1 MTIHHSL
8 RNIHLSKFRTLLV
21 VCLLLTQSVSL
32 SAQSLFQS
40 MLSQTAKVMF
50 IDSVVVD
57 KDKFLEK
64 IPLNPESGTIAY
76 YDDFFHQKTQIP
88 CGLFR
93 NELGDRCY
101 FALGDTLKG
110 TNLYSIDRLGNEWSE
125 PRLIE
130 EFTEDFSNINYPFLM
145 ADGFSLYFSAESE
158 NSIGGLDIF
167 LTLFDSSEGT
177 FFKPENYGLPFNSTA
192 NEYFIAFDELDS
204 LGWLVSDRYQP
215 EGKVCIYTFVP
226 TFPRMRIDA
235 EIDNDE
241 LINYAKLKSIK
252 DTWGFGNRKE
262 ALARLAAM
270 QQRTSAARGGK
281 GLLFIVND
289 RQTCQ
294 SESDFLSPTAKKLFS
309 QYTELYNMLQL
320 NEQRLEN
327 QRNAFIDGDT
337 KKKAELKQ
345 PILRLEHDIEQQKKD
360 LKDLEKK
367 IRNAE
372 NSVEKKS

>member
-1 MTIHHSL
+1 MTTHHSL
-8 RNIHLSKFRTLLV
+8 RNIHLSKFRALLV

-226 TFPRMRIDA
+226 TFPRLRIDA

-270 QQRTSAARGGK
+270 QQRTSVARGGK
-281 GLLFIVND
+281 GMLFIVND
-289 RQTCQ
+289 RQTYQ

>member
-64 IPLNPESGTIAY
+64 IPLNPETGTIAY

-270 QQRTSAARGGK
+270 QQRTSVARGGK
-281 GLLFIVND
+281 GMLFIVND
-289 RQTCQ
+289 RQTYQ
-294 SESDFLSPTAKKLFS
+294 SESDFLSSTAKKLFS

>member
-8 RNIHLSKFRTLLV
+8 HNIHLSKFRALLV

-50 IDSVVVD
+50 IDSVVVV

-226 TFPRMRIDA
+226 TFPRLRIDA

-270 QQRTSAARGGK
+270 QQRTSVARGGK

>member
-1 MTIHHSL
+1 MTTHHSL
-8 RNIHLSKFRTLLV
+8 RNIHLSKFRALLV

-270 QQRTSAARGGK
+270 QQRTSVARGGK
-281 GLLFIVND
+281 GMLFIVND
-289 RQTCQ
+289 RQTYQ

>member
-8 RNIHLSKFRTLLV
+8 RNIHLSKFRALLV

-110 TNLYSIDRLGNEWSE
+110 TYLYSIDRLGNEWSE

>member
-1 MTIHHSL
+1 MKKYKIFIIAWAL
-8 RNIHLSKFRTLLV
+8 IA
-21 VCLLLTQSVSL
+21 SVQCY
-32 SAQSLFQS
+32 AQSIFNELLPS
-40 MLSQTAKVMF
+40 TAKVMF

-76 YDDFFHQKTQIP
+76 YDDFFHQKTQVP

-130 EFTEDFSNINYPFLM
+130 EFTEDFSNINFPFLM

-167 LTLFDSSEGT
+167 LTMFDSSEGT

-226 TFPRMRIDA
+226 TFPRKRIGAD
-235 EIDNDE
+235 IDKDE

-270 QQRTSAARGGK
+270 QQRTSVARGGK
-281 GLLFIVND
+281 GILFIVND

-309 QYTELYNMLQL
+309 QYSELYNMLQL

-327 QRNAFIDGDT
+327 QRNAYIDGDT

-372 NSVEKKS
+372 NSVVKKS

>member
-1 MTIHHSL
+1 MTTHHSL

-270 QQRTSAARGGK
+270 QQRTSVARGGK
-281 GLLFIVND
+281 GMLFIVND
-289 RQTCQ
+289 RQTYQ

>member
-1 MTIHHSL
+1 MTTHHSL
-8 RNIHLSKFRTLLV
+8 RNIHLSKFRALLV

-204 LGWLVSDRYQP
+204 LGWLVSDRYQT

-226 TFPRMRIDA
+226 TFPRLRIDA

-270 QQRTSAARGGK
+270 QQRTSVARGGK
-281 GLLFIVND
+281 GMLFIVND
-289 RQTCQ
+289 RQTYQ

>member
-1 MTIHHSL
+1 MTTHHSL
-8 RNIHLSKFRTLLV
+8 RNIHLSKFRALLV

-226 TFPRMRIDA
+226 TFPRLRIDA
-235 EIDNDE
+235 EIDNDA

-270 QQRTSAARGGK
+270 QQRTSVARGGK

-289 RQTCQ
+289 RQTYQ